1 MAGVLGEDNLFAGLQ
16 EEVKAAEE
24 QEPPKKTR
32 AKKATKSVKVKKS
45 SAAAAE
51 PESKTMEEVKE
62 DIQELLDEP
71 PKPKRTTKPKKTKKV
86 EDLDPVA
93 QAEAEKKQALLMV
106 LMHYSENVRFGEYLK
121 RVAPKELYSKTLA
134 KKSLEEL
141 EDLVVRVRFV
151 VNNKNGGPISD
162 GMIKGVF
169 TAAENITTKAS
180 KGRVLLQGTTNQLWQ
195 DEEFLDLMEQIK
207 LEYLNFA
214 AWDPKIRLAMV
225 VGRTAFMVNAIN
237 QHEAAK
243 RREDAKHSDLSGD
256 RANQQQ
262 QHQAPA
268 QQQQAPVA
276 TQQPAAAPPAQQQL
290 YNLPIPPIPVIVP
303 PSDDPIEK
311 LLGKK

>member
-1 MAGVLGEDNLFAGLQ
+1 MAGVLGEENLFAGLQ
-16 EEVKAAEE
+16 EEVKKAEE
-24 QEPPKKTR
+24 EEPPKKTR
-32 AKKATKSVKVKKS
+32 AKKATKSVKVKKV
-45 SAAAAE
+45 AAAE

-62 DIQELLDEP
+62 DIQELLDET
-71 PKPKRTTKPKKTKKV
+71 KPKKTTRSKKTKKV

-169 TAAENITTKAS
+169 TAAENITTRAS

-256 RANQQQ
+256 RANQQA

-268 QQQQAPVA
+268 QQQQQQAPVA
-276 TQQPAAAPPAQQQL
+276 TQQQTPPPAQQQL

>member
-32 AKKATKSVKVKKS
+32 AKKATKSVKVKKV
-45 SAAAAE
+45 AE
-51 PESKTMEEVKE
+51 PESKTMDEVKE
-62 DIQELLDEP
+62 DIQELLDET
-71 PKPKRTTKPKKTKKV
+71 KPKKTTRPKKTKKV

-262 QHQAPA
+262 HQAPA
-268 QQQQAPVA
+268 QQQQQAPVA
-276 TQQPAAAPPAQQQL
+276 AQQQAAPPAQQQL